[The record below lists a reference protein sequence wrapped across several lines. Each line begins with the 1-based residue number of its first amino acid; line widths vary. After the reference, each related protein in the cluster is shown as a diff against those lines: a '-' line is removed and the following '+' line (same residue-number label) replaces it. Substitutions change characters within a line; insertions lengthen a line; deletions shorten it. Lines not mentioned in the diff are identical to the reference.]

1 MCPAGCP
8 GGMCPPHA
16 WSSVGLQGFDGG
28 LSPAALSIPS
38 LPTGIAL
45 GAGSL
50 KMPREPGAVLEGD
63 G

>member
-1 MCPAGCP
+1 M
-8 GGMCPPHA
+8 
-16 WSSVGLQGFDGG
+16 GLQGFDGG